1 MQPITYNRKDTA
13 AVLGISTLTVDD
25 LERRG
30 KLHRLPAFAGVRY
43 SLKEIE
49 QIAGAQGGKTLSKK
63 ELAERAGVAV
73 ELVYHYEKSP
83 AVMNLYTII
92 MLANALNVEPS
103 WMLAWRR
110 ED

>member
-1 MQPITYNRKDTA
+1 MNVKLDEKQTGKNIKSYRKQW
-13 AVLGISTLTVDD
+13 GW
-25 LERRG
+25 
-30 KLHRLPAFAGVRY
+30 
-43 SLKEIE
+43 
-49 QIAGAQGGKTLSKK
+49 SKK

-110 ED
+110 EETK